1 MTIELVPKNFDNEM
15 AYLTINPS
23 KPALFTT
30 SLMIGIAV
38 SNEEANIGNLL
49 ESLTKCSL
57 PEVESICVVS
67 SGSTDKTN
75 DIVRSFSEKDA
86 RIMLI
91 TESERNGKSSALN
104 ILLAESEKYD
114 SMIYMGGDNMP
125 CQNAI
130 VHLLDL
136 LKTQDVDVVGGR
148 PVPVD
153 DPNTFMGFCT
163 HLLWNLHHE
172 SSLEVPKISGEL
184 MAFNTKLIRELP
196 PAIINDD
203 AYIQTLCSMKK
214 HRIAYCPEA
223 KVLLKGPSTKSDFI
237 TQRRRVFVGHKQLE
251 LLIGKKVSTMKV
263 PSWKHIMKACPFKGI
278 KGRVYAIGFISL
290 QGIAFLL
297 AKWDFSRRNLPIKW
311 KLVKT
316 TKNLQCSSDALSIS
330 DVEHPSISN
339 SMHKQAGR

>member
-1 MTIELVPKNFDNEM
+1 MTIEAVSTNFDNEM
-15 AYLTINPS
+15 AYLTINAP
-23 KPALFTT
+23 KTALHTA

-49 ESLTKCSL
+49 DSLSKCTL
-57 PEVESICVVS
+57 LEFESICVVS

-75 DIVRSFSEKDA
+75 DIIRSFSEKDN

-91 TESERNGKSSALN
+91 TETERNGKSSALN

-130 VHLLDL
+130 VHLLKIL
-136 LKTQDVDVVGGR
+136 ETQDVDVVGGR
-148 PVPVD
+148 PIPVD
-153 DPNTFMGFCT
+153 DPHTFMGFCT

-172 SSLEVPKISGEL
+172 SSLKKPKISGEL
-184 MAFNTKLIRELP
+184 MAFKTRLVRELP

-203 AYIQTLCSMKK
+203 AYIQTLCEMKK
-214 HRIAYCPEA
+214 HKIAYCPEA

-237 TQRRRVFVGHKQLE
+237 IQRRRVFVGHKQLE
-251 LLIGKKVSTMKV
+251 LLIGSKISTMKI
-263 PSWKHIMKACPFKGI
+263 PRWKDIMKACPFRGI
-278 KGRVYAIGFISL
+278 KGRAYALGFISL
-290 QGIAFLL
+290 QGIAFVL
-297 AKWDFSRRNLPIKW
+297 AKWDFSRRNLPVKW

-316 TKNLQCSSDALSIS
+316 TKNLQMANVDMAISELQAL
-330 DVEHPSISN
+330 
-339 SMHKQAGR
+339 

>member
-1 MTIELVPKNFDNEM
+1 MTIESVLKNFDHEM
-15 AYLTINPS
+15 AYLTINAP
-23 KPALFTT
+23 KPALLTT

-49 ESLTKCSL
+49 ESLTKCTLS
-57 PEVESICVVS
+57 EVESICVVS

-75 DIVRSFSEKDA
+75 DIVRSFSEKDD
-86 RIMLI
+86 RIRLI

-125 CQNAI
+125 CRNAI
-130 VHLLDL
+130 VHLLNL
-136 LKTQDVDVVGGR
+136 LETQDVDVVGGR
-148 PVPVD
+148 PIPVD
-153 DPNTFMGFCT
+153 DPHTFMGFCA

-184 MAFNTKLIRELP
+184 MAFKTKLVRELP

-203 AYIQTLCSMKK
+203 AYIQTLCDMKK

-251 LLIGKKVSTMKV
+251 LLIGRKISTMKV
-263 PSWKHIMKACPFKGI
+263 PRWKDIMKACPFRGI
-278 KGRVYAIGFISL
+278 KGRAYALGFISL

-297 AKWDFSRRNLPIKW
+297 AKWDFSRRNLPFKW

-316 TKNLQCSSDALSIS
+316 TKNLQSAYGARAISEMETLSIQNTM
-330 DVEHPSISN
+330 P
-339 SMHKQAGR
+339 